1 MIKAKQV
8 NIKKNKCFTVDMN
21 DLDPFLLD
29 IKKKSSKGIDI
40 YYINYIQENFNSSNP
55 LCVKINSATG
65 YFKEKND
72 DKYLILDSTKEYES
86 VWSEIKSEIK
96 RINGG
101 EEVFYEKSYCKVSI
115 NTEDDLPLKESLKF
129 LTLTVNINLVLQAN
143 NKLYP
148 QIYLDEC
155 FYELKI
161 LYKKI

>member
-29 IKKKSSKGIDI
+29 IKKKSSKEIDI
-40 YYINYIQENFNSSNP
+40 YYINYIQENFNSSNS

-86 VWSEIKSEIK
+86 VWSEIRSEIK

-101 EEVFYEKSYCKVSI
+101 EEDFYEKRYCKVSI
-115 NTEDDLPLKESLKF
+115 NTEDNLPLKKSLKF
-129 LTLTVNINLVLQAN
+129 LTLTRNINLV
-143 NKLYP
+143 
-148 QIYLDEC
+148 
-155 FYELKI
+155 F
-161 LYKKI
+161 

>member
-1 MIKAKQV
+1 MIQIHFFQILK
-8 NIKKNKCFTVDMN
+8 T
-21 DLDPFLLD
+21 
-29 IKKKSSKGIDI
+29 KSSKRIDI
-40 YYINYIQENFNSSNP
+40 YYINYIQKKFNSSNQ
-55 LCVKINSATG
+55 LRVKLNSATG

-96 RINGG
+96 KINGG
-101 EEVFYEKSYCKVSI
+101 EVFYKKNYCKIGI

-148 QIYLDEC
+148 QIYLNEC
-155 FYELKI
+155 FYEL
-161 LYKKI
+161 